1 MTVNARPS
9 LLPSVIRDRRK
20 IATSSD
26 LDTLPDAE
34 ALAAMLRDDLSAAGL
49 CAHVSVWKPDTSLY
63 YLVPPA
69 FGGVHI
75 YASDTKGSLP
85 IASILLNTATVVVT
99 TRADNE
105 KTQIPYAGR
114 GWLAATKA
122 ALASDHAVDALAT
135 IKPAGV

>member
-49 CAHVSVWKPDTSLY
+49 DGRVSVWKPDTSLFY
-63 YLVPPA
+63 QVPPA

-75 YASDTKGSLP
+75 YASDAKSNQP
-85 IASILLNTATVVVT
+85 VASILLNTATVIVT

-114 GWLAATKA
+114 GWLSATKS
-122 ALASDHAVDALAT
+122 ALASEHAVDALAT
-135 IKPAGV
+135 IKPVGV